1 MAATE
6 PLETVGMN
14 LVVPDFR
21 LDDRVAIVTGAS
33 SGIGYRFAQVLAA
46 QGATVVAVA
55 RRADRLE
62 GLAATNERIHAQV
75 ADVGRDEELE
85 GIVERAV
92 ADFGR
97 IDIVVNNAG
106 TTDAVT
112 PAEHQDPM
120 EFRRVVD
127 INMNACFVLAAAAA
141 RRMIVQEQGGSII
154 NISSIHG
161 LVAAAPN
168 AQAAYAAS
176 KGGLINLTRELA
188 AQWAKHRIRVNAL
201 APGYFETELTEAMFV
216 GEDNGLRYIRRNTL
230 LGRPGDLAELDGP
243 LLLLA
248 SDAGSYI
255 TGQTIPVDGGWTAR

>member
-1 MAATE
+1 MALT
-6 PLETVGMN
+6 T
-14 LVVPDFR
+14 DFR
-21 LDDRVAIVTGAS
+21 LDGRVAIVTGAS
-33 SGIGYRFAQVLAA
+33 SGIGHRFSQVLAER
-46 QGATVVAVA
+46 GATVLAAA

-62 GLAATNERIHAQV
+62 ELAATSERIHAAACDV
-75 ADVGRDEELE
+75 ADDAQLE
-85 GIVERAV
+85 ALVDRAV
-92 ADFGR
+92 ADHGR

-112 PAEHQDPM
+112 PAEHEDPAL
-120 EFRRVVD
+120 FRHVVD
-127 INMNACFVLAAAAA
+127 VNMNACFVLAAAAA
-141 RRMIVQEQGGSII
+141 RQMIVQEQGGSVI
-154 NISSIHG
+154 NIASVHG

-176 KGGLINLTRELA
+176 KGGLVNLTRELA
-188 AQWAKHRIRVNAL
+188 AQWAKHRIRVNAI

-216 GEDNGLRYIRRNTL
+216 GEDAGLRYIRRNTL
-230 LGRPGDLAELDGP
+230 LGRPGELEELDGP